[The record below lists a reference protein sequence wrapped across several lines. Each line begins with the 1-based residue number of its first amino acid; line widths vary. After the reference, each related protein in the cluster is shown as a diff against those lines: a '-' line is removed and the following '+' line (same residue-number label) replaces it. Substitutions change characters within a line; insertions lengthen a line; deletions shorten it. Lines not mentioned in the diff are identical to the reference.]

1 MRQQIPYVHVTLKIP
16 VTWETANGSFMTS
29 ETVTAQIRMPEF
41 NESATGKQTYHVCHQ
56 KIPYDVIIGR
66 ETLQQ
71 LGISLD
77 FKNSQ
82 IIWNDSAVEMKQP
95 KLLDNRSNLLQLAN
109 ADEPSHCV
117 QNSQRAERILDITS
131 PAADISAIVG
141 EIQQLDQAQKEA
153 LYSLLKEHEQL
164 FDGNIGTW
172 NTEPVHLE
180 LKPDA
185 TPYHGKPYP
194 VTVKDKGN
202 FKLEIERLVSLGVLA
217 KDSDSPSAAPS
228 FCQPKKN
235 KNEVRFLTDLRQLN
249 KRLVR
254 KPFLLPK
261 ISQILYDIDGM

>member
-1 MRQQIPYVHVTLKIP
+1 M
-16 VTWETANGSFMTS
+16 TWETANGSFITS
-29 ETVTAQIRMPEF
+29 KTVTARIRLPEF
-41 NESATGKQTYHVCHQ
+41 HESATVTQTYHVCHQ

-141 EIQQLDQAQKEA
+141 KMQHLDQAQKEA

-202 FKLEIERLVSLGVLA
+202 FKRKIERLVSLGVLA
-217 KDSDSPSAAPS
+217 KDSDSPWAAPS
-228 FCQPKKN
+228 FCQPN
-235 KNEVRFLTDLRQLN
+235 
-249 KRLVR
+249 
-254 KPFLLPK
+254 
-261 ISQILYDIDGM
+261 